1 MYHTPGE
8 TNDAISIWLPEQGV
22 LLPGDNIYES
32 FPNIYTIRGSPAR
45 NAYQWYSSLDF
56 IISLN
61 SKYMIPSHTSPLV
74 GEDYVRETLKTY
86 RDAIQ
91 FVHDQTVRQMNNVL
105 GIDEIVPLVKLP
117 AHLQDHRFLQ
127 EFYGTVEWSVR
138 GIYDSYI
145 GWFDGDPVNL
155 YPISKNERAKRLA
168 DLMSRKDNDNLDGF
182 ELMLRYAN
190 ESIKKSEEH
199 FRTDKLPLNQELQ
212 WAFELISHA
221 KLTCNNCMKAKTAY
235 IDILL
240 RIAGIMKNANAR
252 NYYLTCANELKRGIT
267 IQVTKTDFKR
277 MVDSM
282 PIEAFMSAIPYKVK
296 YEKLNCDENI
306 KVVFTFI
313 DIKESFV
320 YELRN
325 CIIIYTANQKVLP
338 NNYDAHFKTT
348 TTTWNAILKDETSSV
363 SAYASGDVKID
374 GALWAFKKF
383 MSSLD
388 F

>member
-8 TNDAISIWLPEQGV
+8 TNDAISIWLPKKRV

-45 NAYQWYSSLDF
+45 DAYKWYSSLDF
-56 IISLN
+56 LSSLN

-74 GEDYVRETLKTY
+74 GEDYIRETIKIY

-91 FVHDQTVRQMNNVL
+91 FVHDQTVRQMNNVRD
-105 GIDEIVPLVKLP
+105 IDEIVALVKLP
-117 AHLQDHRFLQ
+117 AHMRDHRFLQ

-138 GIYDSYI
+138 GIYDSYV

-155 YPISKNERAKRLA
+155 YPLSKKEIAKRLA
-168 DLMSRKDNDNLDGF
+168 ELMIRKNNDNLGGF
-182 ELMLRYAN
+182 ELMLKYAN
-190 ESIKKSEEH
+190 ESIEKS
-199 FRTDKLPLNQELQ
+199 DKNFKANKQPLNQELQ

-221 KLTCNNCMKAKTAY
+221 KITCNNCIKAKTAY
-235 IDILL
+235 LDILL
-240 RIAGIMKNANAR
+240 RIATTMKNANAR
-252 NYYLTCANELKRGIT
+252 NYYLTCAKEVNNDKIT
-267 IQVTKTDFKR
+267 QVSKKDLKR

-282 PIEAFMSAIPYKVK
+282 PVEAFMSTIPYKVN
-296 YEKLNCDENI
+296 YEKLDCKERI

-313 DIKESFV
+313 NIKQSFV

-325 CIIIYTANQKVLP
+325 CIIIYTANPKTLP
-338 NNYDAHFKTT
+338 KKFDAHFKTT
-348 TTTWNAILKDETSSV
+348 TNTWYAILKDETSSV
-363 SAYASGDVKID
+363 SAYASGDVKIN

-383 MSSLD
+383 MSSLE